1 MNILIIDK
9 GNNMKYLITILILL
23 SIGITHHNDG
33 LPHTHNKPI
42 QQQSHLPHG
51 NINDLVLTYA
61 MISAAANAN
70 NNDNECNPTI
80 IIDRYQLSTTFGI
93 IDNQQ
98 YVFETIVDSY
108 TGVIISRNQI
118 LATNYK

>member
-1 MNILIIDK
+1 MINKQGDK
-9 GNNMKYLITILILL
+9 MKYLFAIFIFL
-23 SIGITHHNDG
+23 SMGLTHHNDG
-33 LPHTHNKPI
+33 LPHTHNQPI

-70 NNDNECNPTI
+70 SNDNECNPTI
-80 IIDRYQLSTTFGI
+80 IIDRYQLSTTFGV

-98 YVFETIVDSY
+98 YIFETIVDSY
-108 TGVIISRNQI
+108 TGMIISRNQI
-118 LATNYK
+118 LAENYK